1 MTNYTPKV
9 HLNPNLEGL
18 GISATVAINDRSNQ
32 LRAEGKEIYKL
43 GLGESPFPV
52 PDPVVDALKASA
64 HEKSYLEVKGLRE
77 LREAVAAHHMREFGI
92 EREAD
97 DVIIGPGSK
106 ELMFVLQ
113 LVYYGD
119 LIIPAPSW
127 VSYAP
132 QAKIVGRD
140 IHWIDTR
147 YENNWLI
154 QAEELEQ
161 ICFND
166 PDKPRLMIINYPSNP
181 TGRTYSIDQLKE
193 LAEVARK
200 HRVVLLS
207 DEIYG
212 KLHHDGLHKSIVELY
227 PEGTIFSGGLSK
239 WCGAGGWRL
248 GLFVFPKELRWL
260 LNGMATVGSE
270 TFTSTSSPIQYAAIA
285 AFQQNEEI
293 ERYLIDQRRVLK
305 ALGSVLTDML
315 QKAGVKV
322 KCPDGAFYLFPDF
335 SAFSEKFIKMGI
347 SNSKEM
353 CEKLLD
359 DTGVAILPG
368 SDFGRPENEFTARMA
383 YVDFD
388 GKKALEGV
396 KEIPLDQSPGTKYLD
411 KYCGKMI
418 EAIDRIC
425 EWLNN

>member
-32 LRAEGKEIYKL
+32 LRAEGREIYKL

-77 LREAVAAHHMREFGI
+77 LREAVAAHHVREFGI

-132 QAKIVGRD
+132 QAKIIGRD

-161 ICFND
+161 ICFSD

-181 TGRTYSIDQLKE
+181 TGRTYSIDQLQN

-212 KLHHDGLHKSIVELY
+212 KLHHNGTHKSIVELY

-293 ERYLIDQRRVLK
+293 ERYLIDERRVLK
-305 ALGSVLTDML
+305 ALGSVLTEKL

-335 SAFSEKFIKMGI
+335 SDFSEKFIKMGI

-396 KEIPLDQSPGTKYLD
+396 REIPLDQTPGTEYLE
-411 KYCGKMI
+411 KYCGRMI
-418 EAIDRIC
+418 EAIDHIC
-425 EWLNN
+425 KWLNN